1 MTSTINQPSRVV
13 WLDVVRFFAM
23 FLLICCHSADPFNF
37 YGGNDT
43 SNINQINFWGQIYGS
58 FFRPCVP
65 LFAMLTGALLLP
77 VKDEASFFY
86 KKRITR
92 VLWPFLIWS
101 FIYCITPYIFGLFG
115 LDGNTLIQYYPSADV
130 FKLTLGDAAI
140 RISNIPFNFS
150 SFDIHMWYIYLL
162 IGLYLYIPIFS
173 AWVEKAS
180 QKAKLYF
187 LLAWGVTLFLPYYYN
202 YVNEYLW
209 GTCSWNAYG
218 MLYYFAGF
226 NGYLLLGHYIRHY
239 INWSL
244 QKTLIIGIPM
254 FIVGYLITYFGF
266 SYMANLDGH
275 TEDQLE
281 LFFTFNSINVVLET
295 IPIFLIAKKI
305 TIKSKKIIN
314 LLANLTLCGFGIYMI
329 HELIVGPIIT
339 LMRALNI
346 PIYIQ
351 IPCGALCTFA
361 VCWIIIAFIHK
372 VMSKKAAR
380 VFVG

>member
-1 MTSTINQPSRVV
+1 MTSTINQQSRVV

-43 SNINQINFWGQIYGS
+43 LNIDRINFWGQIYGS
-58 FFRPCVP
+58 SFRPCVP
-65 LFAMLTGALLLP
+65 LFVMLTGALLLP
-77 VKDEASFFY
+77 IKEETGFFY

-101 FIYCITPYIFGLFG
+101 VIYCITPYIFGLFG
-115 LDGNTLIQYYPSADV
+115 LDGNTLIQFYPSSDV

-140 RISNIPFNFS
+140 RILNIPFNFS

-162 IGLYLYIPIFS
+162 IGLYLYMPIFS

-187 LLAWGVTLFLPYYYN
+187 LLTWGVTLFLPYYYN

-244 QKTLIIGIPM
+244 RKTLIIGIPM
-254 FIVGYLITYFGF
+254 FVIGYLITYFGF
-266 SYMANLDGH
+266 SYMANLQGH
-275 TEDQLE
+275 TENQIE
-281 LFFTFNSINVVLET
+281 LFFTFNSINVALET
-295 IPIFLIAKKI
+295 IPVFLLAKKI
-305 TIKSKKIIN
+305 TIKSPKITS
-314 LLANLTLCGFGIYMI
+314 LLSNLTLCGFGIYMI
-329 HELIVGPIIT
+329 HELIVGPVIT
-339 LMRALNI
+339 LMRVLNI
-346 PIYIQ
+346 PIGIQ

-361 VCWIIIAFIHK
+361 ICWIVIAFIHK
-372 VMSKKAAR
+372 VMNKETAR
-380 VFVG
+380 IFVG

>member
-1 MTSTINQPSRVV
+1 MTSTIHQQSRVV

-43 SNINQINFWGQIYGS
+43 SNIDQINFWGQIYGS

-65 LFAMLTGALLLP
+65 LFVMLTGALLLP
-77 VKDEASFFY
+77 VKDETSFFY

-115 LDGNTLIQYYPSADV
+115 LDGNTLIQYYPSDDV

-140 RISNIPFNFS
+140 RILNIPFNFS

-187 LLAWGVTLFLPYYYN
+187 LLAWGITLFLPYYYN

-239 INWSL
+239 INWTL
-244 QKTLIIGIPM
+244 KKTLIISIPM

-281 LFFTFNSINVVLET
+281 LFFTFNSINVVIET

-305 TIKSKKIIN
+305 TIKSQKIIH

-329 HELIVGPIIT
+329 HELIVGPVIT

-346 PIYIQ
+346 PICVQ
-351 IPCGALCTFA
+351 IPCGALCTFV